1 MYNFQQSYEN
11 YGEELENE
19 HQEDQNDILDQMRN
33 AQQVGQGGSTQDMF
47 AAMFAKEIAVH
58 EKQDDRVSQK

>member
-33 AQQVGQGGSTQDMF
+33 A
-47 AAMFAKEIAVH
+47 
-58 EKQDDRVSQK
+58 